1 MCQVTRRVNRDSCTF
16 WQSSCDVSSG
26 GQTIEHHHQEEE
38 ARVCELGGM
47 RERGAVLRSFI
58 DWFLLV
64 RCSLLG
70 LSLSRVSCL
79 VCVVASPSLGLALGG

>member
-47 RERGAVLRSFI
+47 RGRGRGAVLRSFI

-70 LSLSRVSCL
+70 LCLSCL
-79 VCVVASPSLGLALGG
+79 VSRVCVCVCVCV